1 MPELAF
7 RDGVMDRIRL
17 HEPRFD
23 EQAYL
28 FVLASLELCQSH
40 LSERRHITGR
50 ELAEACRELA
60 LKRYGLLA
68 RMVLE
73 HWGISATADIGDVVF
88 TLVEL
93 GLLMSQPADS
103 KEDFQN
109 VYDFTDAFDRNY
121 PWNAAPAA

>member
-28 FVLASLELCQSH
+28 FVLAALELCQSH

-88 TLVEL
+88 TLVSLEL
-93 GLLMSQPADS
+93 LQSQPTDS
-103 KEDFQN
+103 KDDFLA
-109 VYDFTDAFDRNY
+109 VYDFADAFDRNY